1 MTTWDEM
8 WAEAF
13 SAEVADQQSKTDT
26 NPLNW
31 RRGGRVSKANP
42 NKEDGEWWDENGK
55 RMFFDFIN
63 AYRESGL
70 DIWTTPQGL
79 PGVELGF
86 NNMFGDVMIKAFA
99 DLVAVTPAGA
109 IAVVDFKTGN
119 YMPDSSMQL
128 GLYACCMEMTFG
140 VRPTVGYFYSARHGE
155 FELVNGLDRWTI
167 PLFTEMFAQFK
178 RGLDAEIFLPN
189 IGMACMTCGVKEYC
203 HVQGGQL
210 AQIYDPLAEIN

>member
-86 NNMFGDVMIKAFA
+86 NNIKYKPFEIDI
-99 DLVAVTPAGA
+99 DLAKPVNRMGTYTEKLENGHRIQISGPLL
-109 IAVVDFKTGN
+109 
-119 YMPDSSMQL
+119 MPW
-128 GLYACCMEMTFG
+128 YF
-140 VRPTVGYFYSARHGE
+140 VGGE
-155 FELVNGLDRWTI
+155 R
-167 PLFTEMFAQFK
+167 
-178 RGLDAEIFLPN
+178 
-189 IGMACMTCGVKEYC
+189 
-203 HVQGGQL
+203 
-210 AQIYDPLAEIN
+210 